1 MVGSASTTS
10 EPTIYLPMPH
20 AGQQRVLAEMRRF
33 NYLVAGRRWR
43 KTTLAVAVMVERAL
57 GYSAEYVWAAPTY
70 KQVRRGWEEMRRAC
84 GEVVTFREGLM
95 TAQFPSLHG
104 AAGSVVHFLSMEN
117 YDNTRG
123 YTSYGTVIDEASEV
137 VEAAYTTALR
147 PQLFGT
153 DGWLL
158 AMGTP
163 KGRNWFF
170 KEFQLSAAGERGDSA
185 AWRIP
190 TLGATISD
198 QYGLL
203 RVAHPYENP
212 TFSFDELRHEFETL
226 PERVFRQ
233 EYLAEFLDDAGGVFR
248 GVEDC
253 VGGELRA
260 GPTHGDERYVIG
272 IDLAKHLDYT
282 VCVVMDQATR
292 HVVAFDRF
300 NQSDWP
306 LQKARIITLAHHW
319 NDALVWMDTT
329 GLGDPIYDDLRLAG
343 LRITPYRFTHQ
354 TKDALINNA
363 VLQVEQRTVSYP
375 RIETLI
381 GELKAMEYKRTAA
394 GTLTMNAPE
403 GMHDD
408 AVIAFC
414 LACWGVGP
422 ASQARI
428 PRSAVEQMRAPVS
441 EIGGVKILRKRF

>member
-1 MVGSASTTS
+1 MTSAARVAQQSS

-20 AGQQRVLAEMRRF
+20 AGQQRVMSEMRRF

-43 KTTLAVAVMVERAL
+43 KTTLAVSVMVERAL

-70 KQVRRGWEEMRRAC
+70 KQVRRGWEEMKRAC
-84 GEVVTFREGLM
+84 GEVATFREGLM
-95 TAQFPSLHG
+95 EVRFPQ
-104 AAGSVVHFLSMEN
+104 GSVIHFLSMQD

-153 DGWLL
+153 NGWLL

-170 KEFQLSAAGERGDSA
+170 KEFQLCQGGDRGDSS

-203 RVAHPYENP
+203 RVEHPYENP
-212 TFSFDELRHEFETL
+212 TFSFEELRHEYETL

-253 VGGELRA
+253 VRGELLN
-260 GPTHGDERYVIG
+260 GPKHPQTQYVIG

-282 VCVVMDQATR
+282 VCVVMDRVTR
-292 HVVAFDRF
+292 RVVAFDRF
-300 NQSDWP
+300 NQADWP
-306 LQKARIITLAHHW
+306 LQKARIITLAHTW

-329 GLGDPIYDDLRLAG
+329 GIGDPIYDDLRLAG
-343 LRITPYRFTHQ
+343 LRIQPYRFTHA

-363 VLQVEQRTVSYP
+363 VLQVEQRQVSYP
-375 RIETLI
+375 RIEALI
-381 GELKAMEYKRTAA
+381 GELKAMEYRKTAA
-394 GTLTMNAPE
+394 GTLTMNAPD

-414 LACWGVGP
+414 LACWGIGP
-422 ASQARI
+422 ASAVHI
-428 PRSAVEQMRAPVS
+428 PSEAIDQLRAPVS
-441 EIGGVKILRKRF
+441 EIGGVRIMRKQF

>member
-1 MVGSASTTS
+1 MTIAQAGAQ
-10 EPTIYLPMPH
+10 PTIYLPMPH
-20 AGQQRVLAEMRRF
+20 AGQQRVLSEMRRF

-43 KTTLAVAVMVERAL
+43 KTTLAVAVIVERAL
-57 GYSAEYVWAAPTY
+57 AYPAEYVWAAPTY

-95 TAQFPSLHG
+95 TAQFPDVSG
-104 AAGSVVHFLSMEN
+104 QRGSVIHFLSMEN

-153 DGWLL
+153 NGWML

-170 KEFQLSAAGERGDSA
+170 KEYQLSTSGERDDSM

-198 QYGLL
+198 RFGLV
-203 RVAHPYENP
+203 RFEHPYENP
-212 TFSFDELRHEFETL
+212 TFSFDELRHEYETL

-248 GVEDC
+248 GVEGCID
-253 VGGELRA
+253 GELVS
-260 GPTHGDERYVIG
+260 GPVNPHAQYVIG

-282 VCVVMDQATR
+282 VCIVMDRVTR
-292 HVVAFDRF
+292 RVVAFDRF

-306 LQKARIITLAHHW
+306 LQKARIITLAHTW

-343 LRITPYRFTHQ
+343 LRIQPYRFTHA

-363 VLQVEQRTVSYP
+363 VLQVEQRTVRFP

-381 GELKAMEYKRTAA
+381 GELKAIEYKRTAA
-394 GTLTMNAPE
+394 GTLIMNAPE

-408 AVIAFC
+408 AAIAFC

-428 PRSAVEQMRAPVS
+428 PQQAIEQLRAPVS